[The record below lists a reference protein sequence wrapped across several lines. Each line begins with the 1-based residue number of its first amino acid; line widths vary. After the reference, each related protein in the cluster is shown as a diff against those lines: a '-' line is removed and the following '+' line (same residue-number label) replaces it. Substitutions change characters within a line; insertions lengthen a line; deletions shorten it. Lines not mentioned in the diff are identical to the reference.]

1 MERNSAGQVIVKES
15 GSLLLSIPCITSTIS
30 INAYNRFL
38 LDEKE
43 FTELVV
49 TVDKDAL
56 ITNLANSL
64 NSALNTI
71 DILNF
76 NASSSITGS
85 TGTGTGRGTGT
96 GTGGGTGGGS
106 RPPGGGGTGPR
117 QRL

>member
-15 GSLLLSIPCITSTIS
+15 GSLLLSIACLTSTIS
-30 INAYNRFL
+30 INTYNRFL

-85 TGTGTGRGTGT
+85 TGTGTG
-96 GTGGGTGGGS
+96 GGTGGGS